1 MLDSDGLWQT
11 ASLPASA
18 GSIWTNLY
26 GITAVGGTIW
36 AVGTYVDP
44 KTDNNSTL
52 ILTGTGGV
60 WTVAAGP
67 EPGSGSNIL
76 GGVTTIGGHLW
87 AAGVYDD
94 GGSEIPFIEHR

>member
-1 MLDSDGLWQT
+1 LFDSGGLWQT

-44 KTDNNSTL
+44 KTDNNNTL

-94 GGSEIPFIEHR
+94 GGSEIPLIEHR